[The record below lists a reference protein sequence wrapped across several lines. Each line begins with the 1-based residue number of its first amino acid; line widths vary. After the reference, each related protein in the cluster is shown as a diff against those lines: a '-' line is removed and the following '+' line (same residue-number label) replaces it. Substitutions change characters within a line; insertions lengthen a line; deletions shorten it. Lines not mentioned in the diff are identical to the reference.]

1 MIVKMNRI
9 TLLGMEYQ
17 RDELTKALM
26 GLGIVEISSID
37 IEDYREIIGNPDVQT
52 ELQRIETELSQVDSS
67 LSCLN
72 KYSPVKKPMFAGRR
86 EVTVS
91 DFNNIVKNSETVRN
105 SVKQILEKEEHLI
118 NLKTEEN
125 KLNNLYLSLLPWK
138 ELDAPLEYKGSHKTV
153 FQYGTLP
160 SVIEWDLV
168 QSELYEKVPDSYI
181 EKINSDKDQ
190 HYLFLIVHKDSEQE
204 CLSYLASKGYNRVAF
219 AGLTGTVADNI
230 IKINKRIEE
239 ISSER
244 EKTIEQIKNM
254 SRNRNAIEVLYDWLL
269 MEKGRLEA
277 TERIIK
283 TNRVF
288 QITGWVPER
297 NALDVK
303 KFLESKFI
311 VSVEI
316 EEPGENEEFPV
327 LLENRGIAEAGEPVM
342 QMYSLPNSREID
354 PNSVMAPFFIMLFG
368 LMFSDGG
375 YGLILSLITGIILWR
390 FKLEDDMRKFMK
402 LMFFCGIST
411 MFWGLMFGGW
421 FGISALVEY
430 AVWFDMVSEPE
441 RLLSW
446 SLLFG
451 VVHIYAGFALKAANL
466 VREKKYLDALFDVGF
481 VYIFYTGA
489 VFFLLPYIPAVNPDK
504 VVPLVNA
511 GKYMLVIGGV
521 LLILT
526 QGRAKKNIIGKIT
539 GGLSS
544 IYNVVSFL
552 SDVLSYSRLLA
563 LGLATSIIASI
574 VNQLGVMFDMPIVL
588 KVIAATLILLIG
600 HLINFGINVL
610 GAYVHSC
617 RLQYLEFF
625 GKFFTGGGEA
635 FNPLKINTKY
645 TKLKSNAEYEMQ
657 PMHTA

>member
-430 AVWFDMVSEPE
+430 AV
-441 RLLSW
+441 
-446 SLLFG
+446 
-451 VVHIYAGFALKAANL
+451 
-466 VREKKYLDALFDVGF
+466 
-481 VYIFYTGA
+481 
-489 VFFLLPYIPAVNPDK
+489 
-504 VVPLVNA
+504 
-511 GKYMLVIGGV
+511 
-521 LLILT
+521 
-526 QGRAKKNIIGKIT
+526 
-539 GGLSS
+539 
-544 IYNVVSFL
+544 
-552 SDVLSYSRLLA
+552 
-563 LGLATSIIASI
+563 
-574 VNQLGVMFDMPIVL
+574 
-588 KVIAATLILLIG
+588 
-600 HLINFGINVL
+600 
-610 GAYVHSC
+610 
-617 RLQYLEFF
+617 
-625 GKFFTGGGEA
+625 
-635 FNPLKINTKY
+635 
-645 TKLKSNAEYEMQ
+645 
-657 PMHTA
+657 

>member
-1 MIVKMNRI
+1 MIVKMNKI

-17 RDELTKALM
+17 REELTKALM
-26 GLGIVEISSID
+26 GLGIVEISTVDID
-37 IEDYREIIGNPDVQT
+37 DYREIIGNPDVQA
-52 ELQRIETELSQVDSS
+52 ELQRIDTELTQVDSA
-67 LSCLN
+67 LDCLN
-72 KYSPVKKPMFAGRR
+72 KYSPAKKSLFSSRR

-91 DFNNIVKNSETVRN
+91 EFNNTVKNSDAVWE
-105 SVKQILEKEEHLI
+105 SVKEILKKEEHLI
-118 NLKTEEN
+118 NLKSEEN
-125 KLNNLYLSLLPWK
+125 RLNNLYLSLLPWK
-138 ELDAPLEYKGSHKTV
+138 DLDVPLDYTGTQKTV
-153 FQYGTLP
+153 FQYGTIP
-160 SVIEWDLV
+160 SIVEWDSV
-168 QSELYEKVPDSYI
+168 KTELSEKVPDSYI
-181 EKINSDKDQ
+181 ERINSDKDQ
-190 HYLFLIVHKDSEQE
+190 HYLFLIAHKDSEQE
-204 CLSYLASKGYNRVAF
+204 CLSYLASKGYNRVTFSA
-219 AGLTGTVADNI
+219 LTGTVTDNTG
-230 IKINKRIEE
+230 KINKRINE
-239 ISSER
+239 IAAER

-254 SRNRNAIEVLYDWLL
+254 SDSRNAMEILYDWLM

-277 TERIIK
+277 TERIINTK
-283 TNRVF
+283 KVF
-288 QITGWVPER
+288 LITGWVPER

-311 VSVEI
+311 VSIEL
-316 EEPGENEEFPV
+316 EEPGEDEEYPV

-342 QMYSLPNSREID
+342 QMYSLPSSKEID
-354 PNSVMAPFFIMLFG
+354 PNTVMAPFFILLFG
-368 LMFSDGG
+368 IMFSDGG

-402 LMFFCGIST
+402 LMFFCGLST

-421 FGISALVEY
+421 FGISALVKY

-441 RLLSW
+441 KMLSW

-451 VVHIYAGFALKAANL
+451 VIHIYAGFALKAANL
-466 VREKKYLDALFDVGF
+466 IREKKYLDALFDVGF
-481 VYIFYTGA
+481 VYVFYTGA

-588 KVIAATLILLIG
+588 KVIAAAVILLVG

-635 FNPLKINTKY
+635 FSPLKINTKY
-645 TKLKSNAEYEMQ
+645 TKLKSDAEYKMQ